1 MLDLR
6 SVRPMLATPGTHVP
20 RGEEWCHE
28 VKWDGVRAIGAL
40 TAGAVIL
47 TSRNGNRISEAW
59 PELVTPPAG
68 VRDLVVDGEI
78 IALNDRGVPDFR
90 VVAERMHVRNAAT
103 VARLAAR
110 IPVTYMVFDL
120 LHLDGEDLCGL
131 PLHERRRR
139 LTALDLS
146 RAGWQVPVEYDDGEM
161 LHEATRV
168 QGLEGIV
175 SKRRDSTYRPGE
187 RSPHWLKLP
196 HRYRGSFVVG
206 GWRPQVGTSDRLAA
220 LLVGEP
226 TAAGLAF
233 RGRVGS
239 GIGPKQSRVLAEL
252 LAPLARAA
260 SPFGDEVPRVDA
272 DGTRWVEPVVVV
284 DVDTHGVGYERLRQP
299 SYRGVRTDL
308 TPDDL
313 VPEEG

>member
-1 MLDLR
+1 MPDPRPL
-6 SVRPMLATPGTHVP
+6 RPMLATPGTHVP

-28 VKWDGVRAIGAL
+28 VKWDGVRAIGSVAS
-40 TAGAVIL
+40 GAVTL
-47 TSRNGNRISEAW
+47 TSRNGNRIGAAW
-59 PELVTPPAG
+59 PELVTPPARIED
-68 VRDLVVDGEI
+68 VVVDGEI
-78 IALNDRGVPDFR
+78 IALNQRGVPDFR
-90 VVAERMHVRNAAT
+90 VLAERMHVRNPTA

-110 IPVTYMVFDL
+110 VPATYMVFDL
-120 LHLDGEDLCGL
+120 LHLDGDDLCGL

-139 LTALDLS
+139 LADLDLTRS
-146 RAGWQVPVEYDDGEM
+146 GWQVPVEYDDGEM
-161 LHEATRV
+161 LHEATRA

-175 SKRRDSTYRPGE
+175 SKRRDSVYRPGE
-187 RSPHWLKLP
+187 RSQHWLKLP

-226 TAAGLAF
+226 TADGLAF

-252 LAPLARAA
+252 LVSLTRAT
-260 SPFGDEVPRVDA
+260 SPFGDELPRVDA
-272 DGTRWVEPVVVV
+272 EGTIWVEPVVVV

-308 TPDDL
+308 TPEDL
-313 VPEEG
+313 

>member
-1 MLDLR
+1 M
-6 SVRPMLATPGTHVP
+6 
-20 RGEEWCHE
+20 
-28 VKWDGVRAIGAL
+28 
-40 TAGAVIL
+40 
-47 TSRNGNRISEAW
+47 
-59 PELVTPPAG
+59 
-68 VRDLVVDGEI
+68 
-78 IALNDRGVPDFR
+78 
-90 VVAERMHVRNAAT
+90 
-103 VARLAAR
+103 
-110 IPVTYMVFDL
+110 
-120 LHLDGEDLCGL
+120 
-131 PLHERRRR
+131 
-139 LTALDLS
+139 
-146 RAGWQVPVEYDDGEM
+146 
-161 LHEATRV
+161 
-168 QGLEGIV
+168 
-175 SKRRDSTYRPGE
+175 
-187 RSPHWLKLP
+187 
-196 HRYRGSFVVG
+196 
-206 GWRPQVGTSDRLAA
+206 
-220 LLVGEP
+220 GEP